1 MQQAA
6 YKPQDNEIQHL
17 MQLLASPGYPVLQ
30 KIMMGEIDQFQLDLI
45 NVDPT
50 KPNYETEV
58 RAKHSI
64 ALAAGMFYQR
74 LQETIAGYVNRL
86 NEKHNQPN
94 ILPDPT
100 ESLLDY

>member
-1 MQQAA
+1 MEKAS
-6 YKPQDNEIQHL
+6 YKPSDTELQHL
-17 MQLLASPGYPVLQ
+17 LQVLSMPGYQVLQ
-30 KIMMGEIDQFQLDLI
+30 RIQLAEIDFFQLDLI

-74 LQETIAGYVNRL
+74 LQEKIAGYVARMKENSEQRDV
-86 NEKHNQPN
+86 
-94 ILPDPT
+94 LPDTT
-100 ESLLDY
+100 EEVFG